1 MVALKELFTIKYGV
15 NLEFNTMHEVNG
27 GLPFVA
33 RGSQNNGVVGYVKRI
48 GGLTPNPSMTISV
61 SASGSVMESFLQ
73 EKEYY
78 SGRDLYYLQPK
89 VKLSKNEM
97 LYYCMILKQN
107 KYRYSYGRQ
116 ANKTIDNLL
125 VPSIKEIP
133 DWVYTAKLPR
143 KPSDKLF
150 FNKQINLTDRDWE
163 FSKVDQIFEK
173 IESGKCSNARAL
185 LNNGNDL
192 FYIGAKRAN
201 NGVMQ
206 RVENVTELVSK
217 GNSIV
222 FIGDGQGSVGYCT
235 YQPEDFIG
243 STTLNVGYSAN
254 LNPITAM
261 FLITLLDLEF
271 FRYSFGRKYSP
282 KHVKATQL
290 KLPVSS
296 PHTIDWQFMEDYIK
310 SLPYSFNL

>member
-143 KPSDKLF
+143 KPSDKPF

-163 FSKVDQIFEK
+163 YFYLK
-173 IESGKCSNARAL
+173 
-185 LNNGNDL
+185 DL
-192 FYIGAKRAN
+192 FDITGTRSFTKKQIAEYGTGEFPYVVTSSEN
-201 NGVMQ
+201 NGVQ
-206 RVENVTELVSK
+206 GFYDNFTEK
-217 GNSIV
+217 GNCLTIDSATV
-222 FIGDGQGSVGYCT
+222 GSCF
-235 YQPEDFIG
+235 YQPLNFSASDHVEKLIPLFEMNSYIGMFIQ
-243 STTLNVGYSAN
+243 TIIGY
-254 LNPITAM
+254 
-261 FLITLLDLEF
+261 EK
-271 FRYSFGRKYSP
+271 FRYGYGRKFSQ
-282 KHVKATQL
+282 KRIKTTKI
-290 KLPVSS
+290 KLPIDCHSN
-296 PHTIDWQFMEDYIK
+296 PDWQFMEDYIK
-310 SLPYSFNL
+310 SLPYSSHL